1 MTMRSLLLL
10 QVTQAGTGYGF
21 CFVESV
27 KNCMISMLFTNN
39 QSLFQQGKTHQ
50 DYIDKKLKKRI
61 TICLR
66 ITFFS
71 RVPCIEG

>member
-1 MTMRSLLLL
+1 MRSLLLL

-27 KNCMISMLFTNN
+27 KTSMISMLFTNN

>member
-27 KNCMISMLFTNN
+27 KTSMISGLFTNN
-39 QSLFQQGKTHQ
+39 QSLFQHGKTHQ
-50 DYIDKKLKKRI
+50 DCTDKKLKKRI
-61 TICLR
+61 TICL
-66 ITFFS
+66 
-71 RVPCIEG
+71 CK